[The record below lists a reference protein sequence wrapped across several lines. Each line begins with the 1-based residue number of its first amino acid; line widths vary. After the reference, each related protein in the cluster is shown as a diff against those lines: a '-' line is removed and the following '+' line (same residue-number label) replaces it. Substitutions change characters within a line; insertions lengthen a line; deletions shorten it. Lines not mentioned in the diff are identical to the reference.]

1 MDSQVRLNITMR
13 EPFADG
19 MEFGDAGPYERIAGQ
34 VDFAID
40 PDDPANESIVDL
52 KLAPRNSSGLVEYS
66 TDFYILKPVDIAR
79 GNRRLIYDVNNR
91 GNKRIIQ
98 YFNDG
103 VHSNDPSSKENAGN
117 GFLMRRGYS
126 IIWSGWQGDCLPGEG
141 RLTMRLPVATED
153 GEEITGDLRTEFIVD
168 DAGVT
173 CLPLSATN
181 YSKSYETADTDTASA
196 VFTYRE
202 YPYDEKI
209 AISPDEW
216 QFAAL
221 DDGGNSNPSATYC
234 YLPSGFKPG
243 WIYDL
248 IYTAKNPMVMG
259 LGFTGLRDLI
269 SFLMHA
275 EQDAEGIP
283 NPLREGNLG
292 MEKAYVWG
300 RSQSG
305 RYIRD
310 FVYRGFNADTQ
321 GRQVFNAISPHVAG
335 GGRIVLNYR
344 FAQPDRYPRQ
354 HNHHNYPSDQFPFA
368 YVTSTDALTGKT
380 DSILKRPE
388 TDPLVMHTQTSAEYW
403 DRRGSLVHTDSNGND
418 LPADDN
424 VRIYL
429 FSSSQHG
436 ADPLKGPQ
444 AGNHQNLSNPL
455 NSTPL
460 LRVLLDDLDAW
471 ATDGTPP
478 PDSRIPT
485 RSGETAAP
493 ADVVKTQFPSISGV
507 EHPNE
512 ASRMYL
518 QDHGPDFDDGFIA
531 EPPKEILDKQY
542 TLLVPQVDADGNEI
556 PGIRTP
562 HLEAPIATYTGWN
575 FRPVGAAEK
584 DMVGLTGSYLP
595 FAKTAEERKATDDS
609 RPSIQERYGSRDSYV
624 EAIRASAQKLVEQR
638 LLLEEDAQ
646 RYVELAK
653 KEKSFDD

>member
-1 MDSQVRLNITMR
+1 MDSQVRLNITKR

-19 MEFGDAGPYERIAGQ
+19 MDFGDVGPYERIAGQ

-52 KLAPRNSSGLVEYS
+52 KLTPRNSAGLVEYS

-103 VHSNDPSSKENAGN
+103 VHSNDPSSKDHAGN

-126 IIWSGWQGDCLPGEG
+126 VIWSGWQGDCLPGEG
-141 RLTMRLPVATED
+141 RLTMRLPIATED

-181 YSKSYETADTDTASA
+181 YSKSYEVTDTDTASA

-221 DDGGNSNPSATYC
+221 DDDGNPNPSATHC
-234 YLPSGFKPG
+234 YRPSGFKPG

-283 NPLREGNLG
+283 NPLREGDTG

-305 RYIRD
+305 RPQKLI
-310 FVYRGFNADTQ
+310 GT
-321 GRQVFNAISPHVAG
+321 GR
-335 GGRIVLNYR
+335 VLHR
-344 FAQPDRYPRQ
+344 
-354 HNHHNYPSDQFPFA
+354 
-368 YVTSTDALTGKT
+368 L
-380 DSILKRPE
+380 L
-388 TDPLVMHTQTSAEYW
+388 HTQACRHRQRQSPPHL
-403 DRRGSLVHTDSNGND
+403 RREQSRQQTYHPVLQRRRSQQRPLQQRPRWQR
-418 LPADDN
+418 LPDAA
-424 VRIYL
+424 R
-429 FSSSQHG
+429 
-436 ADPLKGPQ
+436 
-444 AGNHQNLSNPL
+444 
-455 NSTPL
+455 L
-460 LRVLLDDLDAW
+460 LR
-471 ATDGTPP
+471 
-478 PDSRIPT
+478 
-485 RSGETAAP
+485 
-493 ADVVKTQFPSISGV
+493 
-507 EHPNE
+507 
-512 ASRMYL
+512 
-518 QDHGPDFDDGFIA
+518 
-531 EPPKEILDKQY
+531 
-542 TLLVPQVDADGNEI
+542 
-556 PGIRTP
+556 
-562 HLEAPIATYTGWN
+562 HL
-575 FRPVGAAEK
+575 
-584 DMVGLTGSYLP
+584 VGLARRLP
-595 FAKTAEERKATDDS
+595 PR
-609 RPSIQERYGSRDSYV
+609 
-624 EAIRASAQKLVEQR
+624 
-638 LLLEEDAQ
+638 
-646 RYVELAK
+646 
-653 KEKSFDD
+653 